1 MLDGD
6 VEDEIS
12 HGRSL
17 QQIKKILQTAK
28 PNHEMLRDLM
38 SRTFGRRRSLI
49 IDDSKAIEEICAEYP
64 LFRKYDYV
72 SNHAGP

>member
-1 MLDGD
+1 MLDGN

-17 QQIKKILQTAK
+17 QQIKKILQMAK

-38 SRTFGRRRSLI
+38 SHTFGRRRSLI
-49 IDDSKAIEEICAEYP
+49 IDDSKAVEEICAEYP
-64 LFRKYDYV
+64 LLRKYNYV
-72 SNHAGP
+72 SNT

>member
-64 LFRKYDYV
+64 LLRKYDYV

>member
-1 MLDGD
+1 M
-6 VEDEIS
+6 EDEIS

-17 QQIKKILQTAK
+17 QQIKKILQMAK

-49 IDDSKAIEEICAEYP
+49 IDDSKAVE
-64 LFRKYDYV
+64 
-72 SNHAGP
+72 